1 MLSYY
6 NIDVPEKNADAFLER
21 ELERYKRGYP
31 PIVIDDLSSPQ
42 YIYYSDSYGLRYLV
56 IFPYIQLGVFLLFLG
71 VAIVAVVS
79 LKRSDQNRI
88 WEGLSRETAHQLGTP
103 ISSLIAWKEYLASM
117 GTEPM
122 VTDEMEKDIQRLGII
137 ADRFQKIGSSPNLRP
152 SDLHEVILRTI
163 AYMQP
168 RISKQVELIAPKAP
182 EESII
187 VRLSEPLLAWVFENL
202 IKNAV
207 DAMHGV
213 GKISISYTAK
223 EREVYIDIT
232 DTGKGIPKGR
242 QKTIFRPGI
251 TTRQRG
257 WGLGLSLARRIVE
270 EYHGGRIY
278 VHHSTLGVGTTF
290 RIELDRETE

>member
-1 MLSYY
+1 
-6 NIDVPEKNADAFLER
+6 
-21 ELERYKRGYP
+21 
-31 PIVIDDLSSPQ
+31 
-42 YIYYSDSYGLRYLV
+42 
-56 IFPYIQLGVFLLFLG
+56 
-71 VAIVAVVS
+71 
-79 LKRSDQNRI
+79 
-88 WEGLSRETAHQLGTP
+88 
-103 ISSLIAWKEYLASM
+103 
-117 GTEPM
+117 M

-168 RISKQVELIAPKAP
+168 RISKQVELIATKAP